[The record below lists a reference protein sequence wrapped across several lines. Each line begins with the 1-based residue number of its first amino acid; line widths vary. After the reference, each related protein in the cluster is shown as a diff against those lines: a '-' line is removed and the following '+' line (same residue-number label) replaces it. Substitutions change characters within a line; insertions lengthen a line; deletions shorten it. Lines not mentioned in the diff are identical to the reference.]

1 VPLVFVA
8 ALGLVAVTVAVHVV
22 GLTALLRHYLP
33 GHNVPAMGF
42 WLVARLLIG
51 VAWALILIHVV
62 EIALW
67 ALFWLWSGSLP
78 DLEQAF
84 YFSGVTYATIGYGDL
99 VLPMPWRVLAP
110 VEGVTGTV
118 LCGLST
124 ALFFAFLSRIYW
136 AKHRAEPQDGVS
148 K

>member
-1 VPLVFVA
+1 MTFVFVA
-8 ALGLVAVTVAVHVV
+8 ALGVVTGTVAVHVV
-22 GLTALLRHYLP
+22 GLTALLRYYLP

-42 WLVARLLIG
+42 WSVAGLLIRISG
-51 VAWALILIHVV
+51 ALILIHVV

-99 VLPMPWRVLAP
+99 VLPIPWRVLAP

-118 LCGLST
+118 MCGLST
-124 ALFFAFLSRIYW
+124 ALFFAFLSRIYS
-136 AKHRAEPQDGVS
+136 ARHRAEPQDE
-148 K
+148 